1 MARRKC
7 YPSCQCQVKKFRENN
22 IEIFQKKKIRKIRE
36 SIILFSSD
44 PVVPDLNPMAK
55 DNVKPFAKI
64 LVEFTENV

>member
-1 MARRKC
+1 ML
-7 YPSCQCQVKKFRENN
+7 PELSMSGKKFRENN
-22 IEIFQKKKIRKIRE
+22 IEIFQKKWIRKIRE

-55 DNVKPFAKI
+55 DNVKPFAKN